1 MRSDESIEGGREE
14 GIEGGRGEGRERVV
28 RYWKVC
34 LEP

>member
-1 MRSDESIEGGREE
+1 MRSDEPIEGGREE